1 MAENSKWFDGIRVS
15 GRGKAGGKKGAA
27 KAAPERL
34 CEYPGCDKPGTHKAP
49 RGRGQ
54 EGQFYYFCM
63 DHVREYNKSY
73 NYFSGMAAD
82 DVAAYQKDAALG
94 HRPTWKMGERG
105 KRPGTGRNGKTGKT
119 FAYEDPI
126 NVLGEDGVEIETP
139 SIERRQLLAQQ
150 RRAFETLDLDEAA
163 DGELIRTRFKALVK
177 KHHPDV
183 NGGDKSS
190 EHRLREVIQAYN
202 TLKAGGFC

>member
-1 MAENSKWFDGIRVS
+1 MAENSKWFDGIRVK

-27 KAAPERL
+27 KAAAERL
-34 CEYPGCDKPGTHKAP
+34 CEHPDCDKPGTHKAP

-54 EGQFYYFCM
+54 EGQFYHFCV

-73 NYFSGMAAD
+73 NYFSGMKQE
-82 DVAAYQKDAALG
+82 DVQAYQKDAALG
-94 HRPTWKMGERG
+94 HRPTWKLGERA
-105 KRPGTGRNGKTGKT
+105 KRPGTGKNGKTGKT

-126 NVLGEDGVEIETP
+126 NVFDEGAEVETP

-163 DGELIRTRFKALVK
+163 DSSLIRTRFKALVK

>member
-1 MAENSKWFDGIRVS
+1 MATNSKWFDGIRVS

-27 KAAPERL
+27 KAVSEQL
-34 CEYPGCDKPGTHKAP
+34 CEHPDCDRPGTHKAP

-54 EGQFYYFCM
+54 EGQFYNFCM

-73 NYFSGMAAD
+73 NYFSGMASD

-119 FAYEDPI
+119 FNYEDPI
-126 NVLGEDGVEIETP
+126 NVLGEDGAEIETP